1 MTDVVKSKADPQPI
15 GRPSKYDPAYC
26 HEERIPTE
34 ARQSMPMECMG
45 AMTEWAVQHPK
56 WRVVS
61 WRCGVRE
68 EAI

>member
-1 MTDVVKSKADPQPI
+1 
-15 GRPSKYDPAYC
+15 
-26 HEERIPTE
+26 
-34 ARQSMPMECMG
+34 MECMG

>member
-1 MTDVVKSKADPQPI
+1 MTLNEFKAWFEGFTDGMADAP
-15 GRPSKYDPAYC
+15 
-26 HEERIPTE
+26 
-34 ARQSMPMECMG
+34 CMS

-56 WRVVS
+56 WRVVR